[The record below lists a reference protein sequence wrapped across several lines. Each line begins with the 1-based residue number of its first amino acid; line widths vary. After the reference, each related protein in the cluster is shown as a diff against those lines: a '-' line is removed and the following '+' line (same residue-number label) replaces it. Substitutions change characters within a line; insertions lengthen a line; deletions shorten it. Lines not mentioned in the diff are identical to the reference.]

1 MALEGLD
8 IVNKLHLSRARCGTA
23 DTARKGDLQAAM
35 TTLIRPN
42 FEQVRLCDAVKARPV
57 EAVICVMKLANQC
70 GHQGDLVCFAL
81 CERVNCLGEGVV
93 VYTHGFAFWESRAGA
108 LPQTPG
114 YLEKEKGLDAFDCDC
129 CAFATT
135 DAECGNA
142 AFETTFF
149 QGVEKCDDDA
159 RA

>member
-8 IVNKLHLSRARCGTA
+8 IVNKLHLSCARCGTA
-23 DTARKGDLQAAM
+23 DTTRKGDLQAAM
-35 TTLIRPN
+35 TALIRPN
-42 FEQVRLCDAVKARPV
+42 FEQVRLCDAVKTCPV

-108 LPQTPG
+108 LHQTPG
-114 YLEKEKGLDAFDCDC
+114 YFWKEKGLDAFDCNC

-135 DAECGNA
+135 DADCGNA
-142 AFETTFF
+142 AFETAFF
-149 QGVEKCDDDA
+149 QGVEKCNNDA